1 LIEALNSQHLGGAA
15 LDVQDPEPLPA
26 FHPLWEAR
34 NIIITPHIS
43 AGSDRQMERYWLVV
57 RENLR
62 RYVKGE
68 RMLNVVNLK
77 RGY

>member
-1 LIEALNSQHLGGAA
+1 
-15 LDVQDPEPLPA
+15 
-26 FHPLWEAR
+26 LWRAR

-43 AGSDRQMERYWLVV
+43 AGSDAQMERFWLVV

-62 RYVKGE
+62 RYTHGE
-68 RMLNVVNLK
+68 RMLNVVDIE